1 MNHIHVS
8 FLTILTWIF
17 TALIVI
23 PAWRLSAILLREK
36 PIGQALAFDGFGF

>member
-8 FLTILTWIF
+8 FVSVLTWIF

-23 PAWRLSAILLREK
+23 PLWRTAAIMLREK
-36 PIGQALAFDGFGF
+36 PIGQALAYDGFGF